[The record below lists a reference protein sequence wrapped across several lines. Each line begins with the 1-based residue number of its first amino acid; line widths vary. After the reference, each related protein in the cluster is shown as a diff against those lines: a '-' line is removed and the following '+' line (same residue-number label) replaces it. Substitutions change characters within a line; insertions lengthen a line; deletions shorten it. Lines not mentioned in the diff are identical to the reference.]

1 MAAVNQAVAAARDVS
16 AVLDEE
22 WPTGTYGGRRPGPCP
37 HPNPNAAAHRQAL
50 AAALSDWTCGTT
62 TELRDRAASIA
73 PPSHPITEKGKP

>member
-62 TELRDRAASIA
+62 TELRDRAASST
-73 PPSHPITEKGKP
+73 PPSQPITEKRK

>member
-62 TELRDRAASIA
+62 TELRDRAASST
-73 PPSHPITEKGKP
+73 PTSHPITEKGKP